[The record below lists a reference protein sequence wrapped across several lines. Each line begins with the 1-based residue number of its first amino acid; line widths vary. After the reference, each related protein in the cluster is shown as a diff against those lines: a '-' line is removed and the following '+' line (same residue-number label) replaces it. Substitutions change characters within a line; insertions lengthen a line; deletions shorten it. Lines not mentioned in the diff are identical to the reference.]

1 MNYNNEIKQELTNSI
16 KVKKLLSIDVIN
28 KVISIIIKAYKNNKK
43 IIWFGNGGSAADAQH
58 LSAELVGRFQL
69 NRKPLNSIS
78 LTTNISLL
86 TAISN
91 DYSFESIFSR
101 QIEALVDEGDILI
114 GLTTSGKSPNV
125 LRALEKGKELGGITV
140 AFTGNNISQLEKCA
154 DYIISVPS
162 DVTCRIQEAHIT
174 IGHIICFIVE
184 KEFFG
189 EKGE

>member
-1 MNYNNEIKQELTNSI
+1 MKYNLEIKKELDNSI
-16 KVKKLLSIDVIN
+16 EVKQNLSIDDIDNVVSVI
-28 KVISIIIKAYKNNKK
+28 IEAYKNRKK

-78 LTTNISLL
+78 LTTNTSIL

-91 DYSFESIFSR
+91 DYSFDSIFSR
-101 QIEALVDEGDILI
+101 QVESLVNEGDILI
-114 GLTTSGKSPNV
+114 GITTSGKSPNV
-125 LRALEKGKELGGITV
+125 LRALEKGKELGGITIGL
-140 AFTGNNISQLEKCA
+140 TGDYIELLKKCS

-162 DVTCRIQEAHIT
+162 NITCRIQEAHIT

-184 KEFFG
+184 KEIFG
-189 EKGE
+189 EKSE